1 MPTRCHCHLPGPS
14 APSKLSI
21 HWVRAWEVCIS
32 INMCLGPNAAAV
44 APTVRRQNDA
54 KKGTITM
61 LCMRRVRTSKT
72 ERAHAE
78 FSPRWKCPLK
88 SSASIR
94 ETWWPN

>member
-1 MPTRCHCHLPGPS
+1 MNANTLPLPS
-14 APSKLSI
+14 ARSVCAVKVVDTL
-21 HWVRAWEVCIS
+21 AWEVCIS